1 MATIGELRE
10 AIADGHAGEAVAL
23 TRRGLEESI
32 APSSL
37 LQDGLMAAMRH
48 VGQLFEDGEIYVPE
62 MLVAAHAMKDA
73 LEVLRPH
80 LVEQEVRSSGRVAIG
95 TVKGDVHDIGK
106 NLVAMMLEG
115 SGFEVDDLGTDVYP
129 ERFVE
134 AARDGA
140 QVVALS
146 ALLTTTMTNMPEVIE
161 AMRGAGLRD
170 RVRIVVGGAPIT
182 ADFAAEIGAD
192 GYAKDAPAA
201 VRLVQRVLGCVSD
214 VDDRS
219 TVTQH

>member
-1 MATIGELRE
+1 MATTDELLE
-10 AIADGHAGEAVAL
+10 AIADGHAGDAVAL
-23 TRRGLEESI
+23 TQRGLQEGI

-37 LQDGLMAAMRH
+37 LQDGLMAAMRQ
-48 VGQLFEDGEIYVPE
+48 VGQLFENGEIYVPE

-73 LEVLRPH
+73 LEILRPY
-80 LVEQEVRSSGRVAIG
+80 LVEHDVHSSGRIAIG

-129 ERFVE
+129 DQFVE
-134 AARDGA
+134 AARNGA

-146 ALLTTTMTNMPEVIE
+146 ALLTTTMTNMREVIE

-170 RVRIVVGGAPIT
+170 RVRVVVGGAPIT
-182 ADFAAEIGAD
+182 AEFAEEIGAD

-201 VRLVQRVLGCVSD
+201 VRLVQRVLGD
-214 VDDRS
+214 VGDVGDRS
-219 TVTQH
+219 VVA